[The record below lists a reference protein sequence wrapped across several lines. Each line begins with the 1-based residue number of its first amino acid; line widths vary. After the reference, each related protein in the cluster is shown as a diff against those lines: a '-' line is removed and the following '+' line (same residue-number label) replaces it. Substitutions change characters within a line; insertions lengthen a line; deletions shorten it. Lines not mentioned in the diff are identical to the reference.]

1 MSINI
6 GNQPHTINALVLEK
20 AEYDLLL
27 GNVWAHNHEAILDW
41 SGQQL
46 SFVINNERHNALVS
60 CTTRRSDIPPQPPPE
75 PTTELENDNE
85 DEDEYEELEE
95 DYLPDINIE
104 EDDEYEEEDLL
115 NQPLLFIDET
125 SPELNIKV
133 NKTNVIINNEMIDQT
148 TIHRI
153 QQERLQNFYKCPHNT
168 KNNCIICPK
177 EQYIHHQLEII
188 PGATK
193 LYSTPDVNEYLL
205 PSEIVYHESYSF
217 FNTAECELTPEQLE
231 QILKVLNTYRDL
243 FDLTSPGRTSVIRH
257 EIRLEDNHPI
267 TLKPYYRKSPLE
279 NDFLEKEINKM
290 LEEKI
295 ISPSESPWSAPVVI
309 VKKKNGKFRLC
320 VDYRRLNSVT
330 KRDQYPLP

>member
-1 MSINI
+1 
-6 GNQPHTINALVLEK
+6 
-20 AEYDLLL
+20 
-27 GNVWAHNHEAILDW
+27 
-41 SGQQL
+41 
-46 SFVINNERHNALVS
+46 
-60 CTTRRSDIPPQPPPE
+60 
-75 PTTELENDNE
+75 
-85 DEDEYEELEE
+85 
-95 DYLPDINIE
+95 
-104 EDDEYEEEDLL
+104 
-115 NQPLLFIDET
+115 
-125 SPELNIKV
+125 
-133 NKTNVIINNEMIDQT
+133 
-148 TIHRI
+148 
-153 QQERLQNFYKCPHNT
+153 
-168 KNNCIICPK
+168 
-177 EQYIHHQLEII
+177 LEII
-188 PGATK
+188 PGTTK

-320 VDYRRLNSVT
+320 VDYRRLNSIT
-330 KRDQYPLP
+330 KRDQYPLPRIDELLDSFKNARYFLIIDLVSGFWQVEMQQEDRQKTAFITKQGLFEFNIMPFGLTNAPATFQRLMNTIFREYIDKFIVVYIDDITIYSKTFDEHLQHLRSTFTKLREAGLKVQPDKCQFGKTSLSFLGYIIGKNGIKPDPSKVEKVQDYPVPNNLTTLR